1 MLKKITKLKT
11 TFLFFYRLDRNWDRS
26 GPTFNHLTNSSL
38 FPQPVNNSSV
48 DAFGRLIT
56 SASSSAS
63 LTNYQT
69 PISSTSD
76 YSHHLTSSLGE
87 THWGTMKSTS
97 TGGSAAVNGSDLGWT
112 ASSTFNG
119 NFEGYNSFTTSEMLI
134 GHHHHQYGDG
144 KAVASFPY
152 GHHNSS
158 VGVSQAAAAAA
169 AYRNYNLAKGTT
181 AASTASFGF
190 Y

>member
-1 MLKKITKLKT
+1 M
-11 TFLFFYRLDRNWDRS
+11 
-26 GPTFNHLTNSSL
+26 
-38 FPQPVNNSSV
+38 

-56 SASSSAS
+56 SASSSTN

-69 PISSTSD
+69 PTSSTTD
-76 YSHHLTSSLGE
+76 YSHHLQSSLGE
-87 THWGTMKSTS
+87 THWGTMKSVAS
-97 TGGSAAVNGSDLGWT
+97 GGTAAVCGSDVGWT
-112 ASSTFNG
+112 APSTFNS
-119 NFEGYNSFTTSEMLI
+119 NFDGYNSLATSEMLI

-152 GHHNSS
+152 GHHNS
-158 VGVSQAAAAAA
+158 QAAAAAA

-181 AASTASFGF
+181 TASTASFGF